1 MSRRRLYLDTAP
13 GERRGVVTLDGRP
26 ERLLIARADD
36 LPTQQLGARVVG
48 RVRRI
53 DRTLASA
60 FIDLGEGP
68 EALMPLTGAA
78 ARLAEG
84 AAVEVEITV
93 EARRD
98 KGAVAGFIAP
108 ADGAPRLLTPAPSLA
123 EQLRAFAPDAALT
136 EGAEARA
143 AADAAE
149 AAALAV
155 EHGLPGG
162 GLIAIETTRALTAID
177 VDMGTQR
184 GDARQAARQ
193 ANLSAIAQAARL
205 LRLKALGGLIV
216 IDLIGASHDGAALTA
231 AVKAAFAP
239 DEPGVSIGPVSRFGV
254 LQLVTPRR
262 RRPVAEIL
270 CEADSVPSAVTTGLR
285 LLRALE
291 REGRAD
297 GGARLVGRCSPAA
310 AAAAR
315 PYIGELTDRIG
326 PRFEIRADPA
336 LAQDQFEAFAP

>member
-36 LPTQQLGARVVG
+36 SPAQQLGARLVG
-48 RVRRI
+48 RLRRVE
-53 DRTLASA
+53 RTLASA
-60 FIDLGEGP
+60 FVDLGEGD
-68 EALMPLTGAA
+68 EALLPLTGAA

-84 AAVEVEITV
+84 AAVEVEVTG
-93 EARRD
+93 EARRG
-98 KGAVAGFIAP
+98 KGPVVRFLGP
-108 ADGAPRLLTPAPSLA
+108 AEGPPRVLTPAPALA
-123 EQLRAFAPDAALT
+123 ERLRAYAPDAALI
-136 EGAEARA
+136 EGADARA

-162 GLIAIETTRALTAID
+162 GVIAIEATRALTAVD

-184 GDARQAARQ
+184 GDPRRAGRQT
-193 ANLSAIAQAARL
+193 NLAAIAHAARL
-205 LRLKALGGLIV
+205 LRLKALGGLII

-231 AVKAAFAP
+231 AVKAAFEP
-239 DEPGVSIGPVSRFGV
+239 DEPGVSVGPVSRFGV

-262 RRPVAEIL
+262 FRPVAEIL
-270 CEADSVPSAVTTGLR
+270 CDAEGAASPTTTALR

-310 AAAAR
+310 AQAAG
-315 PYIGELTDRIG
+315 PYMSELTDRLG
-326 PRFEIRADPA
+326 PRFEIRAEPA
-336 LAQDQFEAFAP
+336 FARDQFEAFAS